1 MASTTSKKAMSPQEE
16 EPTNFDYDVDWNT
29 KLSDQ
34 VSILVRKHM
43 TPQLNA
49 LPLLSDPRKTKLLE
63 DKLLQSY
70 DRNIDLLEIYSQR
83 NIMSTALL
91 PTKRQER
98 IREILTQET
107 IRNEELRRDIEEARQ
122 SIEENELKLESLP
135 GAFSSISEE
144 QAKNMPTAD
153 DLQTLLTQTQ
163 EIISKLQK
171 VQLKKAERQ
180 AQKAQEVEVA
190 HQLATLSSGILSA
203 SSLALP
209 PLAQH
214 EQLQALQ
221 QQGTQL
227 LEELQIEK
235 RQRGDDENEVNDLS
249 SPPRKKGANMTLQE
263 RYQQN
268 VQRFVLGNTT
278 NNRGATDQPLE
289 TIQNI
294 QRLLKLSK

>member
-1 MASTTSKKAMSPQEE
+1 MSPQEE

-235 RQRGDDENEVNDLS
+235 RQRGDHENEVNDLS

>member
-1 MASTTSKKAMSPQEE
+1 MASTTSNKAMSPQEE